1 MNEGVEQPLATN
13 SHYSALCFVHCTLQC
28 IDQSTMHLQLATT
41 LMHCALHITN
51 CKNCPMTVKSGKNA
65 SSSRSEVSLFNPGV
79 ISLAEM
85 KPNGGWIWSSLVE
98 KVVKLPP
105 AGGVRGQWA
114 AAMAWIHLHT
124 HWIHWIHLHT
134 HTDHHL
140 KTLTT
145 FRAFYPENHT
155 LHVLRYNMVQL
166 TTCAVTLSCNTL
178 CMD

>member
-1 MNEGVEQPLATN
+1 M
-13 SHYSALCFVHCTLQC
+13 HCTLP
-28 IDQSTMHLQLATT
+28 IVKIV
-41 LMHCALHITN
+41 CA
-51 CKNCPMTVKSGKNA
+51 MAVKSGKNA

-124 HWIHWIHLHT
+124 HWIHWILLHT
-134 HTDHHL
+134 HRPHL

-155 LHVLRYNMVQL
+155 LQRAEHTTLQHGSTHHLR
-166 TTCAVTLSCNTL
+166 CNTY
-178 CMD
+178 M

>member
-1 MNEGVEQPLATN
+1 MKAWS
-13 SHYSALCFVHCTLQC
+13 SHWLPTHTILHCALCIVHCSALTKAQCICNWLPHWCIVHCTLP
-28 IDQSTMHLQLATT
+28 IVKIV
-41 LMHCALHITN
+41 CA
-51 CKNCPMTVKSGKNA
+51 MAVKSGKNA
-65 SSSRSEVSLFNPGV
+65 SSSRSEVSLFNPGI

-134 HTDHHL
+134 HTHRPPSQNSHHL
-140 KTLTT
+140 PRILPREPHTT
-145 FRAFYPENHT
+145 ESRTHY
-155 LHVLRYNMVQL
+155 V
-166 TTCAVTLSCNTL
+166 TTWFNSPLAL
-178 CMD
+178 